1 MRLRDWDTNLKIR
14 LAGESVVN
22 ISFWMFFPFLAIYF
36 SESFGK
42 TTAGLLLIFSQF
54 FAVVANLFGGYC
66 ADRFGRKRMM
76 VISTFGQGIAYI
88 FFAWASSPWLD
99 SPSIGFISFTAV
111 SIFSAFYNPASQAM
125 VADVIPEKDRSG
137 VFAVFY
143 TSINIAVVIGPIL
156 GGIFYA
162 THRFELL
169 ALAAIINILLGFIL
183 QTWVKET
190 ALLSIQEKG
199 SGKRVNGFSFLL
211 NQLRDYQVI
220 FRDKVFLLFIIAGVL
235 VYQTFMQ
242 LDLLFPVYI
251 NEMVDPQSIFSITL
265 QEEQI
270 FGFLLAENG
279 LFVALLTITVTK
291 WASMYKERN
300 IFIIS
305 SLIYSFS
312 MILFGATQWVW
323 GLFIAIALF
332 SIAELLT
339 AGIQQG
345 FVSKLAPAHMRG
357 QYFAASSLR
366 FTIGR
371 MLAPLAI
378 PMTGW
383 IGYNGTFLMISILAV
398 LSAVLYFIMF
408 SLYEK
413 TKVQIP

>member
-76 VISTFGQGIAYI
+76 VISTFGQGCAYI
-88 FFAWASSPWLD
+88 VFAWASSPWLD
-99 SPSIGFISFTAV
+99 SPSIGFLSFTAV

-169 ALAAIINILLGFIL
+169 ALAAIINITLGFIL
-183 QTWVKET
+183 QIWVRET
-190 ALLSIQEKG
+190 ASLINQANVT
-199 SGKRVNGFSFLL
+199 GKKISGFSFLM
-211 NQLRDYQVI
+211 NQLRDYQII

-235 VYQTFMQ
+235 VYQTFLQ

-251 NEMVDPQSIFSITL
+251 NERVDPQSVFSFAL

-291 WASMYKERN
+291 WAAMYKERN
-300 IFIIS
+300 VFIIS

-332 SIAELLT
+332 SMAELLT

-383 IGYNGTFLMISILAV
+383 IGYNGTFAMISLLAII
-398 LSAVLYFIMF
+398 SAVLYFVMF

-413 TKVQIP
+413 TKVHIP

>member
-1 MRLRDWDTNLKIR
+1 
-14 LAGESVVN
+14 
-22 ISFWMFFPFLAIYF
+22 
-36 SESFGK
+36 
-42 TTAGLLLIFSQF
+42 
-54 FAVVANLFGGYC
+54 
-66 ADRFGRKRMM
+66 MM
-76 VISTFGQGIAYI
+76 VISTFGQGCAYI
-88 FFAWASSPWLD
+88 VFAWASSPWLD

-169 ALAAIINILLGFIL
+169 ALAAIINITLGFIL
-183 QTWVKET
+183 QTWVRET
-190 ALLSIQEKG
+190 AFLVNQTNVIGKKI
-199 SGKRVNGFSFLL
+199 SGLSFLM
-211 NQLRDYQVI
+211 NQLRDYQII

-251 NEMVDPQSIFSITL
+251 NERVDPQSVFSFAL

-291 WASMYKERN
+291 WAAMYKERN
-300 IFIIS
+300 VFIIS

-383 IGYNGTFLMISILAV
+383 IGYNGTFAMISLLAIM
-398 LSAVLYFIMF
+398 SAVLYFVMF

-413 TKVQIP
+413 TKIHIP

>member
-76 VISTFGQGIAYI
+76 VISTFGQGCAYI
-88 FFAWASSPWLD
+88 VFAWASSPWLD
-99 SPSIGFISFTAV
+99 SPSIGFLSFTAV

-169 ALAAIINILLGFIL
+169 ALAAIINITLGFIL
-183 QTWVKET
+183 QIWVRET
-190 ALLSIQEKG
+190 ASLINQANVT
-199 SGKRVNGFSFLL
+199 GKKISGFSFLM
-211 NQLRDYQVI
+211 NQLRDYQII

-235 VYQTFMQ
+235 VYQTFLQ

-251 NEMVDPQSIFSITL
+251 NERVDPQSVFSFAL

-291 WASMYKERN
+291 WAAMYKERN
-300 IFIIS
+300 VFIIS

-383 IGYNGTFLMISILAV
+383 IGYNGTFAMISLLAII
-398 LSAVLYFIMF
+398 SAVLYFVMF

-413 TKVQIP
+413 TKVHIP

>member
-36 SESFGK
+36 TESFGK

-76 VISTFGQGIAYI
+76 VLSTLGQGCAYI
-88 FFAWASSPWLD
+88 FFAWASSPWLE
-99 SPSIGFISFTAV
+99 SPIIGFISFTAV

-169 ALAAIINILLGFIL
+169 ALAAIINITLGFI
-183 QTWVKET
+183 QKSWINET
-190 ALLSIQEKG
+190 APLANKANLT
-199 SGKRVNGFSFLL
+199 GKRISGFSFLL
-211 NQLRDYQVI
+211 NQLRDYQII
-220 FRDKVFLLFIIAGVL
+220 FRDRIFLLFIIAGVL

-251 NEMVDPQSIFSITL
+251 NELVDPQSIFSFTL

-291 WASMYKERN
+291 WAAMYKERN
-300 IFIIS
+300 VFILS

-339 AGIQQG
+339 AGVQQG

-383 IGYNGTFLMISILAV
+383 IGYTGTFAIISILAIM
-398 LSAVLYFIMF
+398 SAILYFVMF
-408 SLYEK
+408 TLYDK
-413 TKVQIP
+413 TKGNIP

>member
-1 MRLRDWDTNLKIR
+1 MRLRDWDNNLKIR
-14 LAGESVVN
+14 LAGESIVN

-42 TTAGLLLIFSQF
+42 TAAGLLLIFSQF
-54 FAVVANLFGGYC
+54 FAVLANLFGGYC

-76 VISTFGQGIAYI
+76 VISTFGQGLAYI
-88 FFAWASSPWLD
+88 FFAWSSSPWLD
-99 SPSIGFISFTAV
+99 SPIIGFVSFTAV

-125 VADVIPEKDRSG
+125 VADVIPEKDRSK

-162 THRFELL
+162 KHRFELL
-169 ALAAIINILLGFIL
+169 GIAAIINILLSFIL
-183 QTWVKET
+183 QRWVTET
-190 ALLSIQEKG
+190 AFLTKTPEKEQ
-199 SGKRVNGFSFLL
+199 NGFTFLL
-211 NQLRDYQVI
+211 NQIRDYQVI
-220 FRDKVFLLFIIAGVL
+220 IRDKVFLLFIIAGVL
-235 VYQTFMQ
+235 IYQTFMQ

-251 NEMVDPQSIFSITL
+251 IEMVDPQSVFSFNL
-265 QEEQI
+265 KAEQT
-270 FGFLLAENG
+270 FGLLLAENG
-279 LFVALLTITVTK
+279 LFVALLTISVTK
-291 WASMYKERN
+291 WTSVYKERN
-300 IFIIS
+300 VFIASSITYCFSIIF
-305 SLIYSFS
+305 
-312 MILFGATQWVW
+312 FGSTQWIW

-332 SIAELLT
+332 SLAELLT

-345 FVSKLAPAHMRG
+345 FVSKLSPAHMRG
-357 QYFAASSLR
+357 QYFAAASLR

-383 IGYNGTFLMISILAV
+383 IGYNWTFGILSA
-398 LSAVLYFIMF
+398 LAIASAVLYFIMF

-413 TKVQIP
+413 EQRSNSTIY